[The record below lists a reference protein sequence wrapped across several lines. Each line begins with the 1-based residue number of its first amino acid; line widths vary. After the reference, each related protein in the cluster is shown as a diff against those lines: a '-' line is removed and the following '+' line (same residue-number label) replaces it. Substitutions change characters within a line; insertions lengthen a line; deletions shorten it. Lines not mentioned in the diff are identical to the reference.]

1 MEVFRFR
8 KEEPKIEDLD
18 KKEERPEVEEEA
30 SKEGPEDSQDVV
42 GGRKK
47 LLPNIIKV
55 GSNMKTEIRK
65 EEKEE
70 TVLGAGQTGS
80 KEVGNNGGG
89 PNLRSYLE
97 LIYGQFQR
105 TPYPIL
111 IRS

>member
-18 KKEERPEVEEEA
+18 KKEERPEVE
-30 SKEGPEDSQDVV
+30 EGPEDSQDVV

-70 TVLGAGQTGS
+70 TVLGAGQAGS
-80 KEVGNNGGG
+80 KEVGDKGEG

-105 TPYPIL
+105 TPYPTL
-111 IRS
+111 RRN